1 MEEDGEGSFGQN
13 YAIKKRRLTWMK
25 YADDG
30 DHFGENFDIWLIKIH
45 VAPVK
50 NGIESF

>member
-1 MEEDGEGSFGQN
+1 MEEDDEGGCGQN

-30 DHFGENFDIWLIKIH
+30 DHFGENFDDLAFKHSCSSCKKWY
-45 VAPVK
+45 
-50 NGIESF
+50 